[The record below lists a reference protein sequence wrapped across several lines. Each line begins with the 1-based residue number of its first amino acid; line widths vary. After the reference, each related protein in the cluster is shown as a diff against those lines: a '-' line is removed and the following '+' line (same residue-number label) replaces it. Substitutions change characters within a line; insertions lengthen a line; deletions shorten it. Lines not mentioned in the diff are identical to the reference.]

1 MRKRISLAILAV
13 GLAAVSCVT
22 PYNMAY
28 IRDLEYNHPYDAK
41 PAPELRL
48 QTGDRIRIQVFS
60 EDPALAVPF
69 NAGIITTEG
78 GTVATMM
85 NTYTLDKDGN
95 IDFPVL
101 GALNIEGRTI
111 KEVKELISGQIRDL
125 GYIKNPVVSVNM
137 DNFKIIVMGE
147 IQPNVVTVN
156 GESITLLE
164 ALVNG
169 TSARE
174 RVRISDVMVVRT
186 ENGVRTAYSINMQTK
201 AMFDSPV
208 YYLQQNDIVYVK
220 PKGWRVSQN
229 FQNFVGIIGTGM
241 NFATMITTLTLYF
254 RDKK

>member
-1 MRKRISLAILAV
+1 MKHLLKLAV
-13 GLAAVSCVT
+13 AAIGFAAVSCVT

-28 IRDLEYNHPYDAK
+28 VRDLEYNHPYDAK
-41 PAPELRL
+41 PAPEIRL

-69 NAGIITTEG
+69 NAGIITNEG

-137 DNFKIIVMGE
+137 DNFKVVVMGE
-147 IQPNVVTVN
+147 IFPHIVTVN
-156 GESITLLE
+156 DESITILE
-164 ALVNG
+164 AIVQG
-169 TSARE
+169 TAARE
-174 RVRISDVMVVRT
+174 RIRISDVMVIRT
-186 ENGVRTAYSINMQTK
+186 ENGMRTAHSIDLQSK
-201 AMFDSPV
+201 EMFDSPV

-220 PKGWRVSQN
+220 PKGWRTSQN
-229 FQNFVGIIGTGM
+229 FQTLIGLVGTGM
-241 NFATMITTLTLYF
+241 NFATMLTTISLYF
-254 RDKK
+254 RNKN